1 MRLRKT
7 AELASEL
14 GIRHFSS
21 TLNNSPHKD
30 LSKMFELGDRNA
42 LAKNLVFLK
51 EAFRKNG

>member
-7 AELASEL
+7 AELAAEL